1 MCHFIFP
8 SSFVTVVPPSL
19 PWPLAIVYVSGGF
32 ELLGAGGLLF
42 PSLRRLAAW
51 GLFAL
56 TIAVTPANIYM
67 WQTPALFPSIPQW
80 MLGWRLVLQLVLLA
94 VIAFVA
100 IRARSRVI

>member
-1 MCHFIFP
+1 M
-8 SSFVTVVPPSL
+8 VPPYL

-42 PSLRRLAAW
+42 PRLRGLAAW

-67 WQTPALFPSIPQW
+67 WQTPALFSSIPQW
-80 MLGWRLVLQLVLLA
+80 MLGWRLILQLVLLA
-94 VIAFVA
+94 MIASIA
-100 IRARSRVI
+100 IRARTRTI